1 MDLRL
6 QFLES
11 FVARGSDGQTYKVR
25 AYDRL
30 VRDLSIVNGVERWE
44 PAGQAEYRLA
54 DGRAVAVGQDGVM
67 RIHGFGVVLEVT
79 SRSALACIPD

>member
-11 FVARGSDGQTYKVR
+11 FVARGSDGKIYKVR
-25 AYDRL
+25 AYERL
-30 VRDLSIVNGVERWE
+30 ARDLSIVDGLEHWE

-54 DGRAVAVGQDGVM
+54 DGRAVAVGRDGVM
-67 RIHGFGVVLEVT
+67 RIDGLGVLLEVT
-79 SRSALACIPD
+79 SRSAHA